1 MGAAYSVS
9 FKSMEVY
16 RLNTVSKAEP
26 VKQDSLLTWFRWLK
40 RWVRQI
46 FTKGRTKQ
54 RPLKVIERT
63 ESHDEQTSLVF
74 VERDA
79 PGAVGTWYMFRRDN
93 PRVNLLITLDNL
105 AAIRLALRH
114 YRPQGMEMSNFE
126 RSLIHQD
133 PIFRTHRIS
142 IQWIVKLRSS
152 RTVFNLIGTWDAD
165 LQGDSFD
172 PNSKAITIF
181 RLVGREAL
189 NLPPIPGVQWRA
201 RMANFPWTDS
211 MESYARAV
219 FGEYHKSHIKKILT
233 NPMPVSK

>member
-1 MGAAYSVS
+1 MGSAYIVS
-9 FKSMEVY
+9 SKGMDVY
-16 RLNTVSKAEP
+16 RLNTINKAQP
-26 VKQDSLLTWFRWLK
+26 VKQDNLLTWFRWLK

-63 ESHDEQTSLVF
+63 ESYDELTSLVF

-114 YRPQGMEMSNFE
+114 HRPQGIEMSNFE
-126 RSLIHQD
+126 RSLVSQD
-133 PIFRTHRIS
+133 QILRTHRIS
-142 IQWIVKLRSS
+142 IQWIIKLRSS

-172 PNSKAITIF
+172 PNAKAISIF
-181 RLVGREAL
+181 NLIVREAL
-189 NLPPIPGVQWRA
+189 NLMPIPGMVWRS
-201 RMANFPWTDS
+201 RINKFPWTES
-211 MESYARAV
+211 VQSYAHNV
-219 FGEYHKSHIKKILT
+219 LGEKHKCHIKRLNIKE
-233 NPMPVSK
+233 